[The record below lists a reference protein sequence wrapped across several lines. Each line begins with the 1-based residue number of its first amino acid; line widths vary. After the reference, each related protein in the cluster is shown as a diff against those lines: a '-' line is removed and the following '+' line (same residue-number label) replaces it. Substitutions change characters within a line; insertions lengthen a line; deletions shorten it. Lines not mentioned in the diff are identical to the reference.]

1 MRSREVEA
9 VSLVVML
16 VYNCDLQAHVCL
28 DVLLGLAVQQDRWDL
43 ENILL
48 DDRKIFAVNRKNI

>member
-16 VYNCDLQAHVCL
+16 VYNCDLQVHIRL

-43 ENILL
+43 
-48 DDRKIFAVNRKNI
+48 KNI

>member
-16 VYNCDLQAHVCL
+16 VYNCDLQAHVRL

-43 ENILL
+43 
-48 DDRKIFAVNRKNI
+48 KNI